1 MREIELTVGQS
12 VQVGS
17 HILRVLAVYPD
28 EVVFDLLGPDEDAE
42 PASGHDCWHD
52 RIPTA
57 VHDKV

>member
-12 VQVGS
+12 VQMGR
-17 HILRVLAVYPD
+17 HILRVLAVYPE

-42 PASGHDCWHD
+42 PASGNDCRHE
-52 RIPTA
+52 RIPAA